1 LRGSS
6 AGRSGARPGHDAKL
20 IRFRSA
26 ADAQVSFDAAIRIAS
41 NEDADGATFFDP
53 SDLYPYS
60 LDPTSEVKD
69 LLTSCAGPRPTLGLP

>member
-1 LRGSS
+1 MNMVLENGVFESTNNPHYYDTASLVAIGNTYVSTTGQKESSGSTY
-6 AGRSGARPGHDAKL
+6 
-20 IRFRSA
+20 
-26 ADAQVSFDAAIRIAS
+26 
-41 NEDADGATFFDP
+41 TFFDP